1 MLDYGDNVWGERCN
15 KALIDKL
22 QVLQHKTAKVIIDR
36 PLFSFASEAL
46 EDLFNRRTF
55 NRNLFVFKS
64 FNNLIEYNFNVLGGK
79 DVNKHNTKYA
89 HILRKPIF
97 KTNWGKQRSS
107 VLFMDD
113 GTTYLDDI
121 KNLGGLTVFNLV

>member
-1 MLDYGDNVWGERCN
+1 MDYGDNVWGERCN

-97 KTNWGKQRSS
+97 KTNCGKQRSS
-107 VLFMDD
+107 VLFIDEWN
-113 GTTYLDDI
+113 TLPDDI